1 MQVKRQRVSKV
12 QSGLFGR
19 RTGSRIRLVAAG
31 TAALAIASAGVS
43 YATTTQ
49 FGTQQVGQTTD
60 RGQVV
65 SADQYIKPIGQ
76 RLVIPL
82 GKIMSS
88 SVSPDGTHLAASLT
102 DGGQVLAI
110 VDLKNYKVQQYVGN
124 NAQSN
129 LKITGGDVGQE
140 ARRTRPTVLSCGWA
154 GPTATPSSP

>member
-1 MQVKRQRVSKV
+1 MQVKRQRVVKT
-12 QSGLFGR
+12 
-19 RTGSRIRLVAAG
+19 RTGFLSRRNGSRVRVIAAG

-43 YATTTQ
+43 YATTAQ

-60 RGQVV
+60 QGQVV

-110 VDLKNYKVQQYVGN
+110 VDLK
-124 NAQSN
+124 
-129 LKITGGDVGQE
+129 
-140 ARRTRPTVLSCGWA
+140 
-154 GPTATPSSP
+154 